1 MLSILSILLWVFAL
15 LLRGISSP
23 DGGCR
28 PSFRPG
34 YGRDAVLSLHDNGV
48 RSAVAVV
55 FCAAPILSMPRVSS
69 LSWLA
74 ISVSFSGRHSQMA
87 QGHGLDNPWITGL
100 STVVYSLWFFW
111 ATGAAVFWV
120 APFPPSHGFLQW
132 CYVSPVSAAPARL
145 WCIRWPP
152 RCCSTAVVWPWQ
164 FCRSLNGSLIT
175 HRWQFCRS
183 LNGLLIPHRFVL
195 CFLFTFDMKT
205 MPYRCLCLTLV
216 SVWQV
221 FQRWRLGS
229 ARVSHFPPLPWW
241 LDFFPVSLELLPMSF
256 LDSGTRIW
264 VGSGSCLSPIG
275 NPAVLVGR
283 LLVGWLIQP
292 RNHVCDGFWAD
303 LKRDHHYL
311 GWRFPFPGRRPLHC
325 RDAFVPM
332 DRPSIRPS
340 VGFLDHL
347 FAWIFL
353 SRATCFYLG
362 NLCGSYLFSDVHGL
376 CLRRLLTAWSMQAI
390 FSPAFL
396 FLDLHP
402 FSGSCRYS
410 FPLLPRATFPLAS
423 WRLLHHGLCP
433 YLSRWLP
440 WSIYYSFSTHLQR
453 MASDLIHSME
463 NLQFTEAE
471 SESVVVEPP
480 CEAGD
485 SGLWLVG
492 SVISSKAVDGDSV
505 CRIFRSVLKS
515 KNIIDILELR
525 PNFFLIKPVMA
536 AAKDMILKRRPW
548 IIHEDLFSIEPYN
561 PDWHAVDFSFT
572 NMVIW
577 VRVYQLPLRAMNG
590 SMGLQL
596 GATIGKAIGV
606 DHRVEGGNFGEFLRI
621 KVSIDITKPLRRCI
635 LLGNGQ
641 GRKPSPCPLKYERLP
656 RFCYHC
662 GLLGHDLA
670 ACSTKPPDLDV
681 RKLQY
686 GSWLRVSAQN
696 PVAGSRR
703 KQGIEYFDT
712 RGEAA
717 EAVGVAEGQSSART
731 EVAGTNDK
739 SGEATEAEFVDTLNA
754 GSGPYTVEKGSAAQV
769 LHAVGN
775 MTTPR
780 GPVDSVQS
788 DQPCPVVPTRAEEA
802 TVSDVHGQVGRAEP
816 KVPMPVAKGDV
827 FEGCQAVVAPEPD
840 LPAEFADPA
849 LPKLAAVLGKSI
861 GGAFPNP
868 ALPLI
873 VSTAMGTNPVR
884 AKRTLQ
890 GKYEVCTPFLPKRTR
905 LHSPGPLS
913 FSDPDDKQAEVAG
926 VAMRYF
932 SSLFSSSQPTPN
944 STLLSNIDHCI
955 SSDDNISLLRPFTD
969 AEILAAFQ
977 DINPT
982 KAPGIDGLPGSFF
995 RQHWE
1000 LIGSDILQLCHDHL
1014 SRKID
1019 MSCVNA
1025 TVITLIPKVEDP
1037 VRMQQLRPI
1046 SLCTVVYKIVSKTI
1060 LNRMKPLLP
1069 GCISENQSAFLKGRL
1084 ISDNILVAH
1093 ELLH

>member
-596 GATIGKAIGV
+596 
-606 DHRVEGGNFGEFLRI
+606 
-621 KVSIDITKPLRRCI
+621 
-635 LLGNGQ
+635 
-641 GRKPSPCPLKYERLP
+641 
-656 RFCYHC
+656 
-662 GLLGHDLA
+662 
-670 ACSTKPPDLDV
+670 
-681 RKLQY
+681 
-686 GSWLRVSAQN
+686 AQN

-890 GKYEVCTPFLPKRTR
+890 GNLNSSTEV
-905 LHSPGPLS
+905 
-913 FSDPDDKQAEVAG
+913 AEVAG
-926 VAMRYF
+926 
-932 SSLFSSSQPTPN
+932 
-944 STLLSNIDHCI
+944 
-955 SSDDNISLLRPFTD
+955 
-969 AEILAAFQ
+969 
-977 DINPT
+977 
-982 KAPGIDGLPGSFF
+982 
-995 RQHWE
+995 
-1000 LIGSDILQLCHDHL
+1000 
-1014 SRKID
+1014 
-1019 MSCVNA
+1019 
-1025 TVITLIPKVEDP
+1025 
-1037 VRMQQLRPI
+1037 QLRRA
-1046 SLCTVVYKIVSKTI
+1046 S
-1060 LNRMKPLLP
+1060 
-1069 GCISENQSAFLKGRL
+1069 
-1084 ISDNILVAH
+1084 
-1093 ELLH
+1093 